1 MAHKA
6 EDKAYISN
14 KVDEILKPLL
24 IKMFVANPSD
34 PVSVLSSHDL
44 FFSLKH
50 HGMSGTSFDHP
61 NRFVD

>member
-14 KVDEILKPLL
+14 KVDDILKPLL

-34 PVSVLSSHDL
+34 PIEYMQAYLRDN
-44 FFSLKH
+44 
-50 HGMSGTSFDHP
+50 HGRRP
-61 NRFVD
+61 AYNVN

>member
-14 KVDEILKPLL
+14 KVDEILKPML

-34 PVSVLSSHDL
+34 PVSVLSFTYL
-44 FFSLKH
+44 L
-50 HGMSGTSFDHP
+50 
-61 NRFVD
+61 